1 MTLTDD
7 QALLLWRAALRA
19 GQVPITLG
27 NEAGAKYA
35 TPTSLDHAAANLR
48 DALELV
54 EQVRRELDK

>member
-19 GQVPITLG
+19 GQVPITLA

-35 TPTSLDHAAANLR
+35 TPTALETAAENLR
-48 DALELV
+48 DALDLV
-54 EQVRRELDK
+54 EQVRREINK